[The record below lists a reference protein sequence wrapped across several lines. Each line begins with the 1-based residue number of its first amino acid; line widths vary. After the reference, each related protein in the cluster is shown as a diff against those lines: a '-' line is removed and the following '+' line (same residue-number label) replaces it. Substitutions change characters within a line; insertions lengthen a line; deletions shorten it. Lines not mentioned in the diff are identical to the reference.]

1 MRTKRH
7 FSNGENPRVQMKI
20 GMRNRPLIKKIEKAL
35 AKSALL
41 RNEWE
46 RVIDKRRELHNDI
59 VQTLEKVRHAQTVT
73 QRLCSVSIEKRITT
87 KSQQEAKDG
96 ECVGGVNEKGPPETA
111 GQDAAF
117 F

>member
-7 FSNGENPRVQMKI
+7 FSHGENPRVRMKI

-46 RVIDKRRELHNDI
+46 RVIGKRRKLHHEI
-59 VQTLEKVRHAQTVT
+59 AQTMEKVRHAATVT
-73 QRLCSVSIEKRITT
+73 QRLCSVSIEKRITQ
-87 KSQQEAKDG
+87 KSEQEAK
-96 ECVGGVNEKGPPETA
+96 EKL
-111 GQDAAF
+111 
-117 F
+117 